1 MGFGSGGSN
10 ASISAAT
17 DAALNNPINNEVL
30 TYDSSTSKWTN
41 ATGGTTLVGVSART
55 GSYTLALSDASE
67 AVEITSASATTVTVP
82 PNTSVAFPVGTVI
95 EVARLGAGTVTI
107 AAGSGVTLQSADGDL
122 GLRVQYSVL
131 SLRKRATDTWLV
143 AGDLA

>member
-10 ASISAAT
+10 TSISAAT
-17 DAALNNPINNEVL
+17 DAALNNPTNNEVL
-30 TYDSSTSKWTN
+30 TYDSSTSKWKN
-41 ATGGTTLVGVSART
+41 ATGSTTLVPVSARAA
-55 GSYTLALSDASE
+55 SYTLTLSDAGE
-67 AVEITSASATTVTVP
+67 AVEITSASATTLTVP
-82 PNTSVAFPVGTVI
+82 PNASVAFPVGTVI
-95 EVARLGAGTVTI
+95 EVARLGAGAVTV

-143 AGDLA
+143 AGDLG